1 MIKLF
6 SLKDKQK
13 EGGGTAAGGARG
25 AAGGRRQT
33 AAQLR
38 ITKGKQHLFGQVSMD
53 R

>member
-13 EGGGTAAGGARG
+13 EGGGTAGGGGRG

-38 ITKGKQHLFGQVSMD
+38 VTKGKLNLLGLVLIQ
-53 R
+53 

>member
-13 EGGGTAAGGARG
+13 EGGGTAAGGRG

-38 ITKGKQHLFGQVSMD
+38 ITKGMIAELLNCVL
-53 R
+53 